1 MLVGNTARRTLSA
14 YYLLNLDSLFIGEN
28 RRLNFFLVNTTGLFA
43 LTSPDGVLT
52 LARPLQSSP
61 GSVHSVTV
69 GVSDFGTPRLTTV
82 SNLQVV
88 VLGMNDDPPLQAT
101 STLHVTVAEDTPVGT
116 SLLHV
121 QALADALVKSA
132 HVIHTILE
140 GNNHGEFEIDK
151 KTGGLEKE
159 SHRG

>member
-1 MLVGNTARRTLSA
+1 M
-14 YYLLNLDSLFIGEN
+14 
-28 RRLNFFLVNTTGLFA
+28 
-43 LTSPDGVLT
+43 
-52 LARPLQSSP
+52 
-61 GSVHSVTV
+61 TV

-82 SNLQVV
+82 STLQVV

-121 QALADALVKSA
+121 QALAEAAVKSA

-151 KTGGLEKE
+151 KTGELELE
-159 SHRG
+159 NEACR